1 MMSGAGVILPPG
13 LCRRPVH
20 LGMAAAIETGNPVP
34 GPPPGVG
41 QGREGHRSA
50 VERAVRLLVHEMF
63 IGEEEQGGLI
73 PRRRDLLQAGYTGL
87 PPTRLAAQRG
97 GLDSVG

>member
-41 QGREGHRSA
+41 QGREDHRSA
-50 VERAVRLLVHEMF
+50 VVWAVRLLVHEMI
-63 IGEEEQGGLI
+63 IGHDQQRDLI
-73 PRRRDLLQAGYTGL
+73 PRQRDLLRERYTRL
-87 PPTRLAAQRG
+87 PPTPLAHQREE
-97 GLDSVG
+97 LD